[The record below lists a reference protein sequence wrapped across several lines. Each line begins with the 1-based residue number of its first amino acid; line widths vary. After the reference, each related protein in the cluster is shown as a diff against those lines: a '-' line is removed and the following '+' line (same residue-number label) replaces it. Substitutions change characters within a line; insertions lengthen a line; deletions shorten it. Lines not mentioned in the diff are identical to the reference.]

1 VSAAAEAAIIIKL
14 RAHLDNSSQGA
25 DAQNECA
32 VVAIGRTALPV
43 RHNAHFLLSTNLTAL
58 HAQRKQTKR
67 NVPCEMQV
75 LLTESARLRQMP
87 SLHAQQIHRQTLH
100 LNDALY
106 LLHAVYV
113 CPGVCPYL
121 WLDLRTDSLA
131 NSSPQSQRV
140 RENCCVDG
148 KAESFS
154 AVNNSSLLQVAIARP
169 VLALCH
175 AVVFFDSNVG
185 PGVDVCEV
193 KLRHLQGSLP
203 KDVKNGAKA
212 VKESAC
218 CVVQLKALTCHLLLR
233 RHVFVHEDDKVLNH
247 SHPQKTQIRDAKDVV
262 ICAAAPREQLVE
274 KGVEL
279 DTQLKHRSLCVR
291 TQHAKTA
298 GHHHSDHVGQIWCGD
313 VFEGRQVEPVVLDVW
328 HVVLQNAMN

>member
-1 VSAAAEAAIIIKL
+1 
-14 RAHLDNSSQGA
+14 
-25 DAQNECA
+25 
-32 VVAIGRTALPV
+32 
-43 RHNAHFLLSTNLTAL
+43 
-58 HAQRKQTKR
+58 
-67 NVPCEMQV
+67 
-75 LLTESARLRQMP
+75 MP

-154 AVNNSSLLQVAIARP
+154 AVNNSPLLQVAIARP

-212 VKESAC
+212 MKESAC
-218 CVVQLKALTCHLLLR
+218 CVVQLKALTYHLLLR

-262 ICAAAPREQLVE
+262 ICAAAPRVQLVE

-313 VFEGRQVEPVVLDVW
+313 VFEGRQVQPVVLDLW